1 MINCL
6 ILIVRRA
13 VINISP
19 SAAMIHTRILQHDRQ
34 AQQAGS
40 RTSVVC
46 SENDTPRSKALIL
59 K

>member
-1 MINCL
+1 
-6 ILIVRRA
+6 
-13 VINISP
+13 
-19 SAAMIHTRILQHDRQ
+19 MIHTRILQHNRQ

-46 SENDTPRSKALIL
+46 SENDTPRSIALIL